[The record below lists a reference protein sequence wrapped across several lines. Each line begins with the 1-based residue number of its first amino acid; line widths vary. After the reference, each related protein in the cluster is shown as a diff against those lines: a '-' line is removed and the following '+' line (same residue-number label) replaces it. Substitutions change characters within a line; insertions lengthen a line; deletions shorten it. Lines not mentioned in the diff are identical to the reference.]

1 MVVYK
6 EVVNKIEGA
15 HTQTSPCPKGIG
27 LLAFRTDTLF
37 TPAPE
42 NWDRRFY
49 LSIYLSAHTHTHT
62 HSLQGNNI
70 DLSILL
76 KGPYQLTF
84 IICYQMLIDIF
95 YENNNDGASSNCM
108 DVVQNSPCRTF
119 FICSLQSKHLD
130 INHIFLI
137 HLWFDLEPQRFHTFI
152 FPLNSFIWVQ
162 IGYYHETW
170 YLIKNDCSK

>member
-15 HTQTSPCPKGIG
+15 E
-27 LLAFRTDTLF
+27 R
-37 TPAPE
+37 E
-42 NWDRRFY
+42 RERE
-49 LSIYLSAHTHTHT
+49 
-62 HSLQGNNI
+62 SLQGNNT

-108 DVVQNSPCRTF
+108 DVVQNSHCRTF
-119 FICSLQSKHLD
+119 FYMFTPKQAFRLK
-130 INHIFLI
+130 NNIFLI
-137 HLWFDLEPQRFHTFI
+137 HL
-152 FPLNSFIWVQ
+152 
-162 IGYYHETW
+162 
-170 YLIKNDCSK
+170 